1 MFIFKTCIFTN
12 SILHSLDREMKK
24 FIKFLLMAIGW
35 KSYTS
40 ENEKNVP
47 DAYKNTTGFFTNYKL
62 DGSATLLVNK
72 DIFAKLGLDPEK
84 FNGYKDLLWPEVNH
98 SHL

>member
-1 MFIFKTCIFTN
+1 
-12 SILHSLDREMKK
+12 MKK

-35 KSYTS
+35 ESYTS

-62 DGSATLLVNK
+62 DGCAALLGNK
-72 DIFAKLGLDPEK
+72 DVFAKLGLDPEK
-84 FNGYKDLLWPEVNH
+84 FNGYKRFIMA
-98 SHL
+98 